1 MTRNFTESL
10 ALGRTDCCAGAAG
23 LTCAGVDG
31 CARFAVFW
39 DSPAQPLSAKNAN
52 RIALSRGL
60 IDGIKTAS
68 TLLLSLL
75 GQRGFKTHART
86 VEVEGDTLELIVQP
100 ADGSKP
106 ILGAIERAKSTLDI
120 AIFRFDLKPVEKAID
135 AAVKRGVAVRA
146 LIAHTNSGGEK
157 RLRQLEQRMLDFGVT
172 VTRTP
177 DDLARYHGKMMIV
190 DRQELH
196 VYGFNYTGLDLKSRS
211 LGVVVRERRF
221 VQEALRLFESDVQ
234 RQDFEPN
241 FDGIV
246 VSPENAREQLATFI
260 KRAKKSLVIWDPKLT
275 DPQMLRLLTQRAK
288 SGVDIRVIGKVARRA
303 GSTIRVQKSP
313 LRLHVRAAVRDGSEA
328 FAGSQSLRALELD
341 GRREV
346 GILIR
351 EPKIVKTI
359 ADLFEADWAKTEMGQ
374 KEIKVIEKELALEEV
389 AG

>member
-1 MTRNFTESL
+1 
-10 ALGRTDCCAGAAG
+10 
-23 LTCAGVDG
+23 
-31 CARFAVFW
+31 
-39 DSPAQPLSAKNAN
+39 
-52 RIALSRGL
+52 
-60 IDGIKTAS
+60 
-68 TLLLSLL
+68 
-75 GQRGFKTHART
+75 
-86 VEVEGDTLELIVQP
+86 
-100 ADGSKP
+100 
-106 ILGAIERAKSTLDI
+106 
-120 AIFRFDLKPVEKAID
+120 
-135 AAVKRGVAVRA
+135 
-146 LIAHTNSGGEK
+146 
-157 RLRQLEQRMLDFGVT
+157 MLDFGVT